1 MFEKNEYLGM
11 LENEQFCQEQK
22 RDNKCL
28 ASLKEASK
36 ALTDRG
42 RRHPKV
48 ALQYVSIAHPGA
60 IKDIN
65 KRETT

>member
-1 MFEKNEYLGM
+1 M
-11 LENEQFCQEQK
+11 LENEQFCREK
-22 RDNKCL
+22 KDNKCL
-28 ASLKEASK
+28 ASKRK
-36 ALTDRG
+36 G